1 MDLEAPVDAWYVWL
15 AVSIVSAAVAGIAL
29 GLPTGPPPDA
39 NRAANTIERTA
50 GSSYSASATYDH
62 DATEIKFDGRTLAM
76 RNEHGTSR
84 ASLSYGHVVPVMGH
98 ERLENLSEGRSFE
111 EEYAAELA
119 DTETNALDNFLE
131 GVESAYADNSG
142 EWRTADDQLR
152 TRTVSTTP
160 VPTIRA
166 AVEIEENSGST
177 HEILFAYESNRDVPL
192 EFFAT
197 GSQGRGEIR
206 KSVDAR
212 PSRNTRTIGHD
223 EFHGHSSLSFP
234 IDVEITVEDDTI
246 CRDTIGEDRG
256 DELVDTC
263 ESGEETVDTADD
275 IVDSRGY
282 VKRNTESESFYVT
295 LVTV

>member
-15 AVSIVSAAVAGIAL
+15 AVSIVSAAIAGIAL

-50 GSSYSASATYDH
+50 GSSYDTSATYDH

-111 EEYAAELA
+111 EEYAAEFA
-119 DTETNALDNFLE
+119 DTETNAFDVFLE

-160 VPTIRA
+160 VPSIRA

-177 HEILFAYESNRDVPL
+177 HEVLFAYESNTNVPL
-192 EFFAT
+192 EFYAID
-197 GSQGRGEIR
+197 SQGRGEIR
-206 KSVDAR
+206 KSVEAR

-234 IDVEITVEDDTI
+234 IDVEIIVEDNTI

-256 DELVDTC
+256 DELVDIC
-263 ESGEETVDTADD
+263 ESGEETVNTADD
-275 IVDSRGY
+275 IVDNRGY

-295 LVTV
+295 LVAV